1 MKAGDGCV
9 TIAEGKI
16 APNNSHIVQARIE
29 DAEDHC
35 ARARQN
41 GAIILTEPKDQHSGE
56 RQYNAED
63 FYGHRWQFTETI
75 ADIASEEWSAARF
88 ILSEL
93 ILVLFRT
100 LPNDLRP
107 VR

>member
-1 MKAGDGCV
+1 MKAGDGCF

-63 FYGHRWQFTETI
+63 FYDHRWQFTETI

-88 ILSEL
+88 IFE
-93 ILVLFRT
+93 
-100 LPNDLRP
+100 
-107 VR
+107 